1 MNLIKIVS
9 KYYLE
14 NDWCCGDTYE
24 SLEWYD
30 TIKPKPTYEELEQLW
45 TLYLEDEMREKR
57 NKLLQESDFRALPD
71 YPGRD
76 KWINYR
82 QELRDFPSI
91 WAVDIP
97 FPIQPE

>member
-24 SLEWYD
+24 SLKWYD
-30 TIKPKPTYEELEQLW
+30 TVKPKPTYEELEQLW
-45 TLYLEDEMREKR
+45 SLLLEDEMREIR

-71 YPGRD
+71 YPKRD
-76 KWINYR
+76 KWISYR
-82 QELRDFPSI
+82 QELRDFPTI
-91 WAVDIP
+91 WALDIS

>member
-1 MNLIKIVS
+1 MDRFS
-9 KYYLE
+9 K
-14 NDWCCGDTYE
+14 
-24 SLEWYD
+24 
-30 TIKPKPTYEELEQLW
+30 
-45 TLYLEDEMREKR
+45 EMMRKER

-82 QELRDFPSI
+82 QELRDFPII
-91 WAVDIP
+91 WAHDIP

>member
-14 NDWCCGDTYE
+14 NDCCCGDTYE

-30 TIKPKPTYEELEQLW
+30 TVNSKPTYEELEQLW

-57 NKLLQESDFRALPD
+57 NKLLQESDLEPFQIIQGETNGLLT
-71 YPGRD
+71 D
-76 KWINYR
+76 KNSAI
-82 QELRDFPSI
+82 F
-91 WAVDIP
+91 
-97 FPIQPE
+97 

>member
-9 KYYLE
+9 KYYLKI
-14 NDWCCGDTYE
+14 DCCCGDTYE

-30 TIKPKPTYEELEQLW
+30 TVKPKPTYEELEQLW
-45 TLYLEDEMREKR
+45 SLLLEDEMREKR

-71 YPGRD
+71 YPERD
-76 KWINYR
+76 KWISYR
-82 QELRDFPSI
+82 QELRDFPTI
-91 WAVDIP
+91 WALDIP